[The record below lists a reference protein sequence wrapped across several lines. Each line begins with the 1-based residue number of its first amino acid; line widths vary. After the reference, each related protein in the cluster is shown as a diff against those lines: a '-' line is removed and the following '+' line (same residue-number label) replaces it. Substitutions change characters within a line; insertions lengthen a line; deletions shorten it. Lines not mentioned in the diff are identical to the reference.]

1 MAQHAC
7 AARAQHGF
15 TLIELLVALSI
26 MAVIAV
32 VGWRALDGMHM
43 GVGHSRD
50 YGDAV
55 LTVDAGLSQWVAD
68 LDAMTELANTTP
80 LDWDGRTL
88 RLTRRHSADPS
99 AGAVVVAWSLREV
112 AGVQQWMRWQSAPVQ
127 SRLNWLAAWQ
137 AAQLWAA
144 TGAVPSSTLQSNTSG
159 NSTQASQAAFAT
171 AVVPIS
177 AWQLTYFR
185 EGAWSNALSSPG
197 TDKDALAAAAIPEG
211 IQLMLEL
218 AAPHPLAGTLTRAW
232 VRPTSPPLPP

>member
-1 MAQHAC
+1 MAKHAC
-7 AARAQHGF
+7 AARAQRGF

-32 VGWRALDGMHM
+32 VGWRALDGMQM
-43 GVGHSRD
+43 GVSHSRE

-68 LDAMTELANTTP
+68 LDAMAEISNTTP

-99 AGAVVVAWSLREV
+99 AGTVVVAWSLHEV

-127 SRLNWLAAWQ
+127 SRLSWLAAWQ

-144 TGAVPSSTLQSNTSG
+144 TGATPSSTMQSNTSG
-159 NSTQASQAAFAT
+159 NSAQASQAAFAT

-177 AWQLTYFR
+177 AWQVTYFR

-197 TDKDALAAAAIPEG
+197 TDKNAQTAAAIPEG
-211 IQLMLEL
+211 VRLVLQV
-218 AAPHPLAGTLTRAW
+218 ANPHPLAGALTRDWA
-232 VRPTSPPLPP
+232 RATAAATP